1 MISRN
6 SAHIICNRLRPKE
19 SMPTRKLEDKPVL
32 AIEEFSDESDSDRSD
47 DETNDLQQLEVF
59 IKTSSALEVLRTNLR
74 AFIYPQT
81 QTVGPKPNGDISEV
95 PSDDTDGHEGV
106 KSDERSCN
114 ESPGAVTLPSQRSK
128 LLSNMRALVKMQP
141 RPVPEGRTRIAWKCV
156 SSRRVNML
164 SQI

>member
-1 MISRN
+1 VMSRN

-19 SMPTRKLEDKPVL
+19 PMSTRKPEDKPVL
-32 AIEEFSDESDSDRSD
+32 PIEEFSDESDSDRSD
-47 DETNDLQQLEVF
+47 DEANDLQQLEVF

-81 QTVGPKPNGDISEV
+81 QTVGPKPNGYILEV
-95 PSDDTDGHEGV
+95 PSDDTDRHEGV

-114 ESPGAVTLPSQRSK
+114 ENPGVVTLPSQRSK
-128 LLSNMRALVKMQP
+128 LFSNMRALVKMQA
-141 RPVPEGRTRIAWKCV
+141 RPVSEGRTRIAWNCV
-156 SSRRVNML
+156 SSRGINIL

>member
-1 MISRN
+1 
-6 SAHIICNRLRPKE
+6 
-19 SMPTRKLEDKPVL
+19 MPTRKTEDKPVL
-32 AIEEFSDESDSDRSD
+32 QIEDFSDESDSDRSD
-47 DETNDLQQLEVF
+47 DEANDLQQLEVF

-81 QTVGPKPNGDISEV
+81 QTQTVGPKPNGDFSEV
-95 PSDDTDGHEGV
+95 PSGDTDGHEGV
-106 KSDERSCN
+106 KSDERPCN

-128 LLSNMRALVKMQP
+128 LFSNIRALVKMQP

-156 SSRRVNML
+156 SSRSINML